1 MAVIL
6 WTKRVY
12 KCKHQT
18 WLRLVG
24 FICCLSVT
32 ACKNKNI
39 ENKPSQLWT
48 MNKKWPLSWF
58 TPHQSLIRFSLSW
71 KQSAVFL
78 PLKLFFTSSSR
89 IQSIFFC
96 SLSRLLYELQ
106 QILVD
111 KIFMLEVEIHL
122 ATFFDIRRCN
132 LKWINVQLQCSIS
145 YLQCINFACYVI
157 SFLFIN
163 KIQFHVPILKTSTTE
178 RCTLAR
184 LWMYHLGDGTST
196 TSQKYI
202 FLMSVKLPIFMHLL
216 FLPLISYA

>member
-1 MAVIL
+1 MTSIS
-6 WTKRVY
+6 VY
-12 KCKHQT
+12 
-18 WLRLVG
+18 
-24 FICCLSVT
+24 
-32 ACKNKNI
+32 
-39 ENKPSQLWT
+39 P
-48 MNKKWPLSWF
+48 PPP
-58 TPHQSLIRFSLSW
+58 PHQSLIRFSLSW

-78 PLKLFFTSSSR
+78 PPETLVMFISEAQAPFWFFRWPELFFTSSSR

-111 KIFMLEVEIHL
+111 KIFMLEVEVHL
-122 ATFFDIRRCN
+122 ATFFDVRRCN
-132 LKWINVQLQCSIS
+132 LKWINVQLRCSIS

-157 SFLFIN
+157 AFLFIN

>member
-1 MAVIL
+1 
-6 WTKRVY
+6 
-12 KCKHQT
+12 
-18 WLRLVG
+18 
-24 FICCLSVT
+24 
-32 ACKNKNI
+32 
-39 ENKPSQLWT
+39 
-48 MNKKWPLSWF
+48 MNKKWPLSLF
-58 TPHQSLIRFSLSW
+58 TPPPINRWSDLAYLENKVLYSF
-71 KQSAVFL
+71 
-78 PLKLFFTSSSR
+78 PLKLWWCLSRKHKHRFDFFDGLNYFLPRAQEFSR
-89 IQSIFFC
+89 FFFFFFC

-111 KIFMLEVEIHL
+111 KIFMLEVEVHL
-122 ATFFDIRRCN
+122 ATFFHVRRCN
-132 LKWINVQLQCSIS
+132 LKWINVQLRCSIS

-157 SFLFIN
+157 AFLFIN